1 MLFISYWEINPDF
14 DPSELTAIASELI
27 SKKLYPTEG
36 VNQIGFYVSVS
47 DHWGIT
53 IEEAESEEA
62 LVRNT
67 NMWRI
72 AKPGFIKCIK
82 STPAMEV
89 AKLLPVMMKLKK
101 DGFTKMNGN
110 GCKGEGK

>member
-14 DPSELTAIASELI
+14 DPSEFAENATNLI

-36 VNQIGFYVSVS
+36 VKEIAFYVSVS

-53 IEEAESEEA
+53 VEEADCEEA

-72 AKPGFIKCIK
+72 AKPG
-82 STPAMEV
+82 
-89 AKLLPVMMKLKK
+89 
-101 DGFTKMNGN
+101 
-110 GCKGEGK
+110 